1 MALEFFLLLYSFYC
15 FFMFKITPS
24 LISFYN
30 FIEYDT
36 LFFKKLTTRGVTPGV
51 IQFPECVYEQSRDH
65 ILVVVTTTTSTRQV
79 LYLYRTSK
87 F

>member
-1 MALEFFLLLYSFYC
+1 MTLEFFFFSIVFIA
-15 FFMFKITPS
+15 FFMFKIIPS

>member
-1 MALEFFLLLYSFYC
+1 
-15 FFMFKITPS
+15 MFKITPS

-51 IQFPECVYEQSRDH
+51 IQFPEFVYEQSHDH
-65 ILVVVTTTTSTRQV
+65 ILVVVTTSTRQV
-79 LYLYRTSK
+79 LYLYRNGK

>member
-1 MALEFFLLLYSFYC
+1 M
-15 FFMFKITPS
+15 
-24 LISFYN
+24 
-30 FIEYDT
+30 T
-36 LFFKKLTTRGVTPGV
+36 LCFFKKLTTRGVTPGV